1 MSDHNLAALIHVV
14 LNDTPHP
21 RNGYMILLLL
31 LLSSDKTKS
40 QINEFT
46 TYTGGVVRQAA
57 YSKAEMSLLQAL
69 GAITS

>member
-21 RNGYMILLLL
+21 RNGYMILLL